1 MISGVIEGFY
11 GTPWSW
17 SDRKACIELLSHF
30 DANAYVWA
38 AKSEPRHRDLWRDP
52 FRTDEL
58 EGFSDLSCHRDG
70 VRLIVGLT
78 PGADAT
84 APEVTRKLG
93 PAIAAGAHGVA
104 LLFDDLPELDAAE
117 RHRTLANETEQT
129 FGLPVWLTPTH
140 YAGGRRS
147 EYLDQLVRGLSPT
160 VEIMWTGEHVVSDRI
175 GPDDVRARTLAC
187 GGRAPLL
194 WDNTPVNDAMMSE
207 ALHLGPYVGR
217 DPAIRSALSG
227 VLVNPM
233 ALARASLPTI
243 ASAMAW
249 CGGGDALA
257 TWNDT
262 IDRLGWRRLA
272 ESTAFPDDAHWP
284 GARPSRQWWQEVSE
298 LDIVDI
304 DDGCRP
310 WVEAAKEG
318 ARLAIAA
325 LDLQERPDPDPQ
337 RRTMAAIGLG
347 LAWRSWSRLPALTF
361 GGGPRLRPVLTND
374 DRGRFTY
381 DGRSISHSTSL
392 VDDLV
397 KRATR

>member
-1 MISGVIEGFY
+1 MIAGVIEGFY
-11 GTPWSW
+11 GAPWSW
-17 SDRKACIELLSHF
+17 RDRAECVDLLADHG
-30 DANAYVWA
+30 ANAYVWA
-38 AKSEPRHRDLWRDP
+38 GKSEPRHRDLWRDD
-52 FRTDEL
+52 FLDDEL
-58 EGFSDLSCHRDG
+58 AGFAELARRREG

-78 PGADAT
+78 PGSDAT

-104 LLFDDLPELDAAE
+104 LLFDDLPVLDAAE
-117 RHRTLANETEQT
+117 RHRTLANETEQV

-147 EYLDQLVRGLSPT
+147 EYLDRLVHGLSPT

-175 GPDDVRARTLAC
+175 GSDDVAARTEAC
-187 GGRAPLL
+187 DGRAPLL

-217 DPAIRSALSG
+217 DPGIRSALSG

-233 ALARASLPTI
+233 TYARASMPTI

-249 CGGGDALA
+249 CRGDDAMA

-298 LDIVDI
+298 LDVVAI

-310 WVEAAKEG
+310 WVEATKEG

-325 LDLQERPDPDPQ
+325 LDLLERPDPDPQ
-337 RRTMAAIGLG
+337 LRTMAAIGLG
-347 LAWRSWSRLPALTF
+347 LAWRSWSRLSVLTF

-381 DGRSISHSTSL
+381 DGRSISYSTSL